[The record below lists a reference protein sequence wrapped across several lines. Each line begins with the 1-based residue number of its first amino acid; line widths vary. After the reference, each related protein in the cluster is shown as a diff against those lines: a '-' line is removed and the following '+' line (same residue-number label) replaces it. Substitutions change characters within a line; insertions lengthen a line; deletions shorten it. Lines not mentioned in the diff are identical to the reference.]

1 MGNAKNLA
9 ELTRTETVIF
19 AKQLGLPDKLS
30 FSLLDDI
37 LNKIEEKA
45 DTLIKSVEEQSDIP
59 IKRED

>member
-1 MGNAKNLA
+1 MRKNLA